1 MKVPSV
7 ECGKQ
12 LHVGA
17 GDPKALGTGT
27 DLVRGSAYIE
37 GPLQVGDDEAY
48 DTITATVMIGTEQNT
63 DTKEHPKESLH
74 VKGDVRIEGDTDQ
87 TGNMDI
93 SGDMTIGG
101 TMKAGYATWSGSI
114 VATTKLFDIQHP
126 SKEGHRLAHGC
137 LEGPEHA
144 VYCRGRVC
152 NGKNEIDL
160 PSYWRSLI
168 DYESLTVQLTAIHSH
183 QNVIV
188 KRISPIEGKIYLQ
201 AQGGMPVD
209 CFYHIIAERIDSQ
222 KLIVEYEGK
231 SVEESPNE

>member
-27 DLVRGSAYIE
+27 GLVRGSAYIE

-74 VKGDVRIEGDTDQ
+74 VKGNVKIEGDTDQ
-87 TGNMDI
+87 TGDMEI

-114 VATTKLFDIQHP
+114 VATTKLFEIDHP
-126 SKEGHRLAHGC
+126 TKPNKRLRHGC
-137 LEGPEHA
+137 LEGPELG
-144 VYCRGRVC
+144 VYIRGRLTDDNRINLPEYWSKLVDLESITATLTSIGVG
-152 NGKNEIDL
+152 NQDLYVEKIEWGK
-160 PSYWRSLI
+160 
-168 DYESLTVQLTAIHSH
+168 T
-183 QNVIV
+183 VIV
-188 KRISPIEGKIYLQ
+188 KSGTGSK
-201 AQGGMPVD
+201 VD
-209 CFYHIIAERIDSQ
+209 CYYLVQAERKDVD
-222 KLIVEYEGK
+222 KLELEVDK
-231 SVEESPNE
+231 